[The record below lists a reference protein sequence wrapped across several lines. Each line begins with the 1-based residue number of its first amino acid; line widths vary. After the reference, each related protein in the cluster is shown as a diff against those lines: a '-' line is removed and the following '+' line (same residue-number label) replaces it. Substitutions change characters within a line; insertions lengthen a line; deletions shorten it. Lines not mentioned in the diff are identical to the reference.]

1 MDFFRI
7 RSRKSSKKAVMRL
20 ASNIATI
27 LSDTLRGTKICAWLF
42 FMLLPRLEVN
52 MLSRWFAALL
62 SVMLWGS
69 GVSFAQ
75 ATQSLRV
82 FTWDGYV
89 TDADIINVNVLL
101 AENGY
106 DIKVEVIDTF
116 ADDADQMFNVIR
128 SGHVDVAFLTLF
140 FIKMKGQRIE
150 RLLQPI
156 DTNSSRLSNYKALEP
171 TLTDIPIGMQGS
183 DKLYI
188 PWGGGAYG
196 FYANRDVVSQ
206 EEQPV
211 SLADLWKPQW
221 KGKVSFN
228 RSQEWYNIGITLM
241 AMGKSPFYI
250 NQLVEQD
257 RREELLQL
265 KAENSGFVK
274 KLALLY
280 GNAGNLWNSGTVFSD
295 NLHIVSS
302 WGPEIVRENKKGA
315 NWQLIQFKEGN
326 MVWLD
331 TINFVGTLQGK
342 KLEAAEIFAN
352 YFIGKQVQNRIVNAL
367 SMVAASTLVD
377 RNPLIDNNAAF
388 FQNELFVPPYD
399 TVSGNVVTSLTN
411 RALVKSEV
419 LMSKKEEAK

>member
-1 MDFFRI
+1 
-7 RSRKSSKKAVMRL
+7 
-20 ASNIATI
+20 
-27 LSDTLRGTKICAWLF
+27 
-42 FMLLPRLEVN
+42 
-52 MLSRWFAALL
+52 MLSRRVAGLL
-62 SVMLWGS
+62 CVMLWG
-69 GVSFAQ
+69 GGISFAQ
-75 ATQSLRV
+75 ATQSLRI

-89 TDADIINVNVLL
+89 TDADIGNVNVLL
-101 AENGY
+101 AEKGY

-140 FIKMKGQRIE
+140 FIKMKGQRVQ

-156 DTNSSRLSNYKALEP
+156 DTASPRLTNYKALEP
-171 TLTDIPIGMQGS
+171 TLTDIPIGMEGS

-196 FYANRDVVSQ
+196 FYANRDVVDQ
-206 EEQPV
+206 KELPT
-211 SLADLWKPQW
+211 SLADLWEPRW

-241 AMGKSPFYI
+241 AMGRSPFYI

-257 RREELLQL
+257 KRQELMEL
-265 KAENSGFVK
+265 KADNSGFVK
-274 KLALLY
+274 KLTLLY
-280 GNAGNLWNSGTVFSD
+280 GNAGNLWNSGPVFND
-295 NLHIVSS
+295 ELHIVSS
-302 WGPEIVRENKKGA
+302 WGPEIIRENKKGA

-331 TINFVGTLQGK
+331 TINFVNTLQGK
-342 KLEAAEIFAN
+342 KLEAAEVFAN
-352 YFIGKQVQNRIVNAL
+352 YFIGKQVQDRIVNTL

-377 RNPLIDNNAAF
+377 RNPLIDNNPAF

-411 RALVKSEV
+411 KALAKSEV
-419 LMSKKEEAK
+419 LMSKKDVAK